1 MRGFLILIEKA
12 DGDYSVYSP
21 DLAGCVAAGVT
32 HETAEQNRYEAIVTH
47 VQELLNENLP
57 FAEPHSLC

>member
-1 MRGFLILIEKA
+1 MPGFLILIEKA
-12 DGDYSVYSP
+12 NGDYSVYSP
-21 DLAGCVAAGVT
+21 DLADCVAAGVT
-32 HETAEQNRYEAIVTH
+32 HEMAEQNRDEAIIAY